1 MARAAGH
8 SARGIA
14 APPVGEPAH
23 VAVRAVGEKLREPAL
38 RKRGRV
44 RRRDADRIE
53 SVFARGAPERGL
65 DLMWIGQK
73 SRSA

>member
-1 MARAAGH
+1 
-8 SARGIA
+8 
-14 APPVGEPAH
+14 
-23 VAVRAVGEKLREPAL
+23 VRAVGEKLREPAL